1 MHCPQPLGKIERADG
16 LIKQHT
22 KLFLKLR
29 LSWSSLLPFAQ
40 ATLSSP
46 KGLGPFEYL
55 YRPFLFKSHL
65 LTQAPPLAVYLPCL
79 SFPCSPLSSHS
90 DNHLPTPTSVDSATV
105 DPFLLC
111 PGDQALLKQLSS
123 KSLEPWWMGPYTVIL
138 TRPLTDELQGHQCWY
153 HLSGLKKSLTQD
165 GWSTQHMG
173 PISLGFCR
181 DPQEQV

>member
-1 MHCPQPLGKIERADG
+1 MASSNNTPSFSSSSDCPGLLFFPLPKP
-16 LIKQHT
+16 L
-22 KLFLKLR
+22 LR
-29 LSWSSLLPFAQ
+29 
-40 ATLSSP
+40 SP
-46 KGLGPFEYL
+46 TGLGPFEYL

-79 SFPCSPLSSHS
+79 PCFPLSSHS
-90 DNHLPTPTSVDSATV
+90 DNHLPTPTLVDTTTV
-105 DPFLLC
+105 DPLPLC

-123 KSLEPWWMGPYTVIL
+123 KSLEPWWMGLYTVIL

-153 HLSGLKKSLTQD
+153 HLSGLKKSLAQD

-173 PISLGFCR
+173 PTSLRFCR